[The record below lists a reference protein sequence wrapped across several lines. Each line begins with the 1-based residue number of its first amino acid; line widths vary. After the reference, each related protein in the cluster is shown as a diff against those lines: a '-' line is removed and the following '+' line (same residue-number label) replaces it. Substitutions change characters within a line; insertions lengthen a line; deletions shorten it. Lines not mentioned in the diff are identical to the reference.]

1 MEKSFFFRDCYGS
14 AEVAGMIQIIYSD
27 IAPGADENAS
37 YSGQIQPYASLDN
50 LSAGASSLLVATG
63 ESGRWKL
70 NGSVDIYG
78 YTSADYGYV
87 SLEQSDD
94 SGIYAS
100 DVGLEIVLS
109 ENYTSSGL
117 TILFDMLEDLQYVV
131 NISWYNDS
139 TLLQTVQYT
148 GSADFVIEHVVTLYN
163 KIKIEFVSSS
173 KPRRFA
179 RIQKVIFGI
188 ERLFTPSDFTAANL
202 IQEVNP
208 ISEELAIDT
217 STFTLRPQT
226 QMRYMFQSR
235 QPFKI
240 YRDGELA
247 AAHYLRS
254 ADTTAYSNYAVSCQ
268 SSIGILAE
276 QPFPAKMY
284 INQTAKQIAVDIL
297 GDTFPWSMQTS
308 LQSIVLSG
316 YIPEGNKRSALH
328 QLLFAIGAV
337 CTTADSDV
345 IRIFTLPQTAKQ
357 IPAGNIYTGASIK
370 ANPVVTSVK
379 LDYHTYSTSAS
390 EGADSIEIDG
400 VTYYDIM
407 GYVLKNNPNVVSGTP
422 DNPVEITT
430 ATLVT
435 QTRANALIDSLYAY
449 YIDNTEVA
457 QKIIITNEAPGDR
470 VQTIDILDTDFTG
483 IITKRETSITNLFAS
498 TLTIRGKNV

>member
-1 MEKSFFFRDCYGS
+1 MEKPVIFGNCDGS
-14 AEVAGMIQIIYSD
+14 SEVAGMIQIIYSD
-27 IAPGADENAS
+27 IAPGADDNAA
-37 YSGQIQPYASLDN
+37 YSGNTQAYASLDN
-50 LSAGASSLLVATG
+50 LSAGASPLLVATG
-63 ESGRWKL
+63 ETGRWKL
-70 NGSVDIYG
+70 DGSVDIYG
-78 YTSADYGYV
+78 YASADYGYV
-87 SLEQSDD
+87 SLAQSDD
-94 SGIYAS
+94 AGIYAS
-100 DVGLEIVLS
+100 GVGLEIVLS

-117 TILFDMLEDLQYVV
+117 TILFDMLEDVRYVV
-131 NISWYNDS
+131 NISWYNGS
-139 TLLQTVQYT
+139 TLLQSTQYT
-148 GSADFVIEHVVTLYN
+148 AGADFVIERVVTLYN

-179 RIQKVIFGI
+179 RIQRVIFGI

-217 STFTLRPQT
+217 SAFTLRPQT

-254 ADTTAYSNYAVSCQ
+254 ADTTARSNYAVSCQ

-284 INQTAKQIAVDIL
+284 TNKTAKQIAVDIL

-308 LQSIVLSG
+308 LESIVLSG
-316 YIPEGNKRSALH
+316 YIPQGDKRSALH
-328 QLLFAIGAV
+328 QLLFAVGAV
-337 CTTADSDV
+337 CSTADSDV

-357 IPAGNIYTGASIK
+357 IPVSNIYTGASVK

-379 LDYHTYSTSAS
+379 LAYHTYSTDAS
-390 EGADSIEIDG
+390 EGADSIEVDG
-400 VTYYDIM
+400 VTYYDTV
-407 GYVLKNNPNVVSGTP
+407 GYVTKINPNVVSGTP

-435 QTRANALIDSLYAY
+435 QARANALIDSLYAH
-449 YIDNTEVA
+449 YINNAEVT
-457 QKIIITNEAPGDR
+457 QKIIVTDEAPGDR
-470 VQTIDILDTDFTG
+470 VQTVDILDNNFAG
-483 IITKRETSITNLFAS
+483 IITKRETAITNLFAS